1 MFRVSPIFWG
11 NVSGDEM
18 ANPVSGCSAKIPAFP
33 AMSWSND
40 TVASLAVGDVVPG
53 KMKGLVLTLGRIT
66 LPKS

>member
-18 ANPVSGCSAKIPAFP
+18 ANPVSGCSAKIP

-53 KMKGLVLTLGRIT
+53 KMKGLVLTLGRCT
-66 LPKS
+66 LPKN